1 MTRNVRVRV
10 PLPPGVT
17 LIPEF
22 ITEQEEE
29 VKKEA
34 VGQEEELGQ
43 EEGA

>member
-1 MTRNVRVRV
+1 V

-29 VKKEA
+29 VKRKAESERRKENA
-34 VGQEEELGQ
+34 C
-43 EEGA
+43 